1 MGEVRTEIT
10 LINLRDMA
18 KATDGLIPAGEVRQI
33 TVNALVDTGAWTLVI
48 NEETRQKLGLNV
60 KKNGE
65 ATLAGGIK
73 APCQTTEFV
82 EVRWKDR
89 EAACEALVLPG
100 EDEILLGAYPLEGM
114 DLIVHPAD
122 NPPSVADYPVGVLRR
137 RSVRRASGVVRMP

>member
-1 MGEVRTEIT
+1 MGEIHTEIT
-10 LINLRDMA
+10 LVNIEDTM
-18 KATDGLIPAGEVRQI
+18 KARNGLIPESEIRQL

-48 NEETRQKLGLNV
+48 NEETRKKLGLNV
-60 KKNGE
+60 KKTGE
-65 ATLAGGIK
+65 ASLAGGIK

-114 DLIVHPAD
+114 DLMIHPQRQEVIGAHGD
-122 NPPSVADYPVGVLRR
+122 T
-137 RSVRRASGVVRMP
+137 VRNVIKGARQP